1 MSVNGYFVTGTDTE
15 VGKTWVTAGLIQAMN
30 QRGVSAVGMK
40 PIASGC
46 YLEGGELVSEDADLL
61 AAASPID
68 VPIEQLNPYRF
79 EPPIAPHLAAKE
91 AAVAIDFSLIEQRLE
106 QLSSQAEKVFVE
118 GVGGWMVPLDGEQ
131 TVADLAQQLD
141 LPVILVVGIRLGCI
155 NHALLTV
162 AAIERSGQSLIGW
175 VANCVDSST
184 SRQQDNID
192 TLTAMIDAPCLGIV
206 PEVSEPSLVA
216 THLTSAISLIA
227 E

>member
-15 VGKTWVTAGLIQAMN
+15 VGKTWVTAGLIQAIN
-30 QRGVSAVGMK
+30 ERGVKAVGMK

-46 YLEGGELVSEDADLL
+46 YLKNGELVSEDADVL

-68 VPIEQLNPYRF
+68 VPVDQLNPYRF

-91 AAVAIDFSLIEQRLE
+91 AGIAIDFSVIEQRLG
-106 QLSSQAEKVFVE
+106 QLSTQAELVFVE
-118 GVGGWMVPLDGEQ
+118 GVGGWMVPLGDQQ
-131 TVADLAQQLD
+131 TVVDLAQRLA
-141 LPVILVVGIRLGCI
+141 LPVILVVGVRLGCI

-162 AAIERSGQSLIGW
+162 AAIERSGQSLVGW

-206 PEVSEPSLVA
+206 PAVAEPSLVA
-216 THLTSAISLIA
+216 VHLTSLNSLMVN
-227 E
+227 